1 MAHQRIRGVTVK
13 TVAPFSSDCEQ
24 IVKLTLGMDLTWPPH
39 SANWTRGI
47 STQPSRTANPVQTTG
62 GFGGKRGFLYIGL
75 ITNDF
80 GDGGTNHCG
89 CPLIVMV
96 VRKIV
101 RGGIRFGPL

>member
-1 MAHQRIRGVTVK
+1 MGGGFDIPPVLAHLDMGI
-13 TVAPFSSDCEQ
+13 AP
-24 IVKLTLGMDLTWPPH
+24 K
-39 SANWTRGI
+39 AA
-47 STQPSRTANPVQTTG
+47 RTANPAQTTG
-62 GFGGKRGFLYIGL
+62 IFEVKSGFLYIGL

-80 GDGGTNHCG
+80 GNGGTDHCG